1 MAKLFYTL
9 EETCERLGKTEQE
22 VRDMSSS
29 GQLEDMRDGD
39 QILFKRQQIDLLC
52 GEEDQSIGELDLGL
66 SSTGS
71 SVGFDLNKKLS
82 FNSESKFS

>member
-22 VRDMSSS
+22 VRYMSSS
-29 GQLEDMRDGD
+29 GQLEEMRDGD
-39 QILFKRQQIDLLC
+39 QILFKRQQIDLLR
-52 GEEDQSIGELDLGL
+52 GEEEQSIEELDLDL

-71 SVGFDLNKKLS
+71 SV
-82 FNSESKFS
+82 